1 MLHKQKYVD
10 VIIPLPLDGYFTYH
24 SNNLEIK
31 IGQRV
36 VVQFGRV
43 KLYSALVSKIHFN
56 KPEKYTP
63 KPILS
68 VIDEVPIVNSVQLEF
83 WKWISK
89 YYMSNIGDV
98 MNNALPNLFKLT
110 SESQV
115 VINNS
120 FDGDIEN
127 MSNDEIKFI
136 SILTNND
143 KISIQQ
149 IRKHIDKSILF
160 KVLSDLIDK
169 EVIYLREDIKS
180 KYKAKKRN
188 HVMFCKNLN
197 LQKNVSLTPKQQ
209 KFLDKFYKLQSEY
222 ISEQW
227 SVSKLLDKLMLSRS
241 ILDSLIKKEILKIE
255 VKEISRL
262 NSFKKTE
269 EKTAIL
275 SDFQLKAFLEV
286 KSSFEK
292 RDVCLLHGVTSSGKT
307 EIYIKLIE
315 EQLKNKKQVLYLLPE
330 IALTTQIIT
339 RLVKHFGSKVGIYH
353 SNLNNS
359 ERVEVWKNLIQH
371 ENQLKSY
378 SIIIGARSSIWLPF
392 SNLGL
397 VIVDEEHD
405 SSYKQTQQSPR
416 YHARDAA
423 IVFASLYNSKVIL
436 GSATP
441 SIETYFNTVTKKYGL
456 VEMTDRYLG
465 LQLPEIK
472 LVDIR
477 KAKLKNEMTFHFS
490 KDLIN
495 QIDIALNKK
504 HQVILFQ
511 NRRGFSTIYS
521 CNDCSEVIKCNR
533 CDVTLTY
540 HKGQNHLR
548 CHYCGYIYIIPKVC
562 KNCNGKNF
570 SNYGFGTEQIQENLS
585 EIFPKSNIFRL
596 DYDTTRSKNAYSKII
611 SDFEKS
617 KIDILVG
624 TQMVSKGLDFDNVSL
639 VAIISADNMLNY
651 PDFRSYEKA
660 LQTMIQVSGRAGRKN
675 KDSRVIIQTY
685 NPYNKIYSIVKD
697 SDYKTYFNQEICER
711 KSFNYPPFC
720 KLIKIIIKSKRKDL
734 LDIASFEFAALL
746 RKTFSNRI
754 LGPEYPNVSRVKN
767 FYIKNLLLKI
777 ENTHSFSKAKEIL
790 FSNISSLKQDDRFK
804 SIRITLDVDPI

>member
-43 KLYSALVSKIHFN
+43 KLYSAIVSKIHFN

-98 MNNALPNLFKLT
+98 MNNAIPNLFKLT
-110 SESQV
+110 SESHV

-120 FDGDIEN
+120 FDGNIEN
-127 MSNDEIKFI
+127 MSNDEIKLI

-143 KISIQQ
+143 EISIEQ

-160 KVLSDLIDK
+160 KVLSDLVDK

-180 KYKAKKRN
+180 KYKVKKRN
-188 HVMFCKNLN
+188 HVMFCKNLKIK
-197 LQKNVSLTPKQQ
+197 KNVSLTPKQQ
-209 KFLDKFYKLQSEY
+209 KFLDQFNKVQSEY

-255 VKEISRL
+255 VQHISRL
-262 NSFKKTE
+262 NSYKKTE
-269 EKTAIL
+269 EKIAVL

-307 EIYIKLIE
+307 EIYINLIE

-339 RLVKHFGSKVGIYH
+339 RLVKHFGSKVGVYH

-423 IVFASLYNSKVIL
+423 IVFASLHNSKVIL

-441 SIETYFNTVTKKYGL
+441 SIETYFNTVTKKYEL

-465 LQLPEIK
+465 LQPPKIE

-495 QIDIALNKK
+495 QIDIALNMK

-511 NRRGFSTIYS
+511 NRRGFSTVFS
-521 CNDCSEVIKCNR
+521 CNDCSEVVKCNS

-548 CHYCGYIYIIPKVC
+548 CHYCGHIYTIPSIC

-639 VAIISADNMLNY
+639 VAIICADNMLNY

-685 NPYNKIYSIVKD
+685 NPNNKIYSIVKD
-697 SDYKTYFNQEICER
+697 SDYQTYFNQEICER

-720 KLIKIIIKSKRKDL
+720 RLIKIIMKSKRNDL

-754 LGPEYPNVSRVKN
+754 LGPEYPNVSRIKN

-777 ENTHSFSKAKEIL
+777 ETTHSFSKAKKIL
-790 FSNISSLKQDDRFK
+790 ISNISSLKQDNRFK
-804 SIRITLDVDPI
+804 SIQITLDVDPI

>member
-1 MLHKQKYVD
+1 MFHKQEYVD

-24 SNNLEIK
+24 SNNLDIK

-43 KLYSALVSKIHFN
+43 KLYSAIVSKIHFN

-68 VIDEVPIVNSVQLEF
+68 VIDEEPIVNSVQLKF

-98 MNNALPNLFKLT
+98 MNNALPNLLKLT

-127 MSNDEIKFI
+127 MSNDEIKLI

-149 IRKHIDKSILF
+149 IRKHINKSTLF
-160 KVLSDLIDK
+160 KVLSDLVNK

-197 LQKNVSLTPKQQ
+197 VQKNVFLTPKQQ
-209 KFLDKFYKLQSEY
+209 KFLDQFNKVHSEY

-227 SVSKLLDKLMLSRS
+227 SISKLLDKIMFSRS

-255 VKEISRL
+255 VQEISRL
-262 NSFKKTE
+262 NSYKKTE

-286 KSSFEK
+286 KSSFAK

-330 IALTTQIIT
+330 IALTTQIIN

-423 IVFASLYNSKVIL
+423 IVFASLHNSKVIL

-441 SIETYFNTVTKKYGL
+441 SMETYFNTVTNKYGL

-465 LQLPEIK
+465 LQPPEIK

-477 KAKLKNEMTFHFS
+477 KAKLKKEMTFHFS

-521 CNDCSEVIKCNR
+521 CNDCSEVIKCNS

-540 HKGQNHLR
+540 HKAQNHLR
-548 CHYCGYIYIIPKVC
+548 CHYCGHIYTIPKIC
-562 KNCNGKNF
+562 KNCNGKDF

-685 NPYNKIYSIVKD
+685 NPNNKIYSIVKD

-734 LDIASFEFAALL
+734 LDIASYEFATLL

-754 LGPEYPNVSRVKN
+754 LGPEYPSISRVKN

-777 ENTHSFSKAKEIL
+777 ETTHSFSKAKEIL
-790 FSNISSLKQDDRFK
+790 FSNISSLKQDNRFK
-804 SIRITLDVDPI
+804 SIQIILDVDPI

>member
-675 KDSRVIIQTY
+675 KDSRVIIQIY